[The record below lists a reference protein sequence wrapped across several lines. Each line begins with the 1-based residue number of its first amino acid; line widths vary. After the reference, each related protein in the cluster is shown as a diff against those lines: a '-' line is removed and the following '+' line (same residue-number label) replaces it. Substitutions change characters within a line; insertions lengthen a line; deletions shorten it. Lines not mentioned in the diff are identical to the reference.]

1 MKPPAHRPTR
11 HGAGPGSSSPELTD
25 WALIAGGAVLGFGV
39 VLWCGAALACLVTGR
54 GAPDG
59 GPLSALR
66 ALGAVS
72 DPAAEWP
79 APSHLPGPIVYW
91 AATGVVIAAVVGVVA
106 LAVHLRSTLT
116 GDGTTT
122 SNRLR
127 ALPGLATP
135 AEAQKAAGCKALL
148 RRADVVRP
156 SAGGG
161 ATAGDV
167 GFLLG
172 RAGGR
177 ELWCSVED
185 SALLVGPPRMG
196 KGLHVVIPWVLDAP
210 GPVVATSTRPDT
222 LAVTMSARED
232 HGPVAI
238 FDPQRLAGLPG
249 GLRWSPV
256 RGCETPRT
264 ALVRARGLAAGVG
277 FGRTVSDSDFW
288 AGQTETALRC
298 LLHAAALD
306 GRRAVDLYRWS
317 LNPVLAEDAVTILN
331 RDSRAASGW
340 ADALEAAVHA
350 DPRTRDSVWLGVR
363 QSLAALAD
371 PDVLDSV
378 DPGPR
383 DTFDPARFLRE
394 SGTLYLLAAAV
405 TSGSCAPLV
414 AAFVEDITETARGL
428 AARSPGA
435 RLDPPLLLALD
446 EIANLTPLPSLPQLM
461 AEGGGT
467 GITTLAVLQSL
478 AQARNRWGDHAADA
492 IWDAATVKII
502 LGGLAKY
509 RDLDDVAR
517 LLGEIDE
524 LTETRNRGRGG
535 ERSTSTSMRMVPV
548 MPPSVLRTLPF
559 GTAVLLLRQTRPVVI
574 DLRRWPDRPDAQDL
588 INGRLAVEAA
598 TAAAARVATPNDM
611 ATGGG
616 LR

>member
-1 MKPPAHRPTR
+1 VRPAPRRPSGY
-11 HGAGPGSSSPELTD
+11 GAGPGPSMAPDLTN
-25 WALIAGGAVLGFGV
+25 WLLAAGSFVFGFGAL
-39 VLWCGAALACLVTGR
+39 LWCGAALACAITGSDV
-54 GAPDG
+54 PDG
-59 GPLSALR
+59 GPLAALR
-66 ALGAVS
+66 ALGSMS
-72 DPAAEWP
+72 DPAAAWP
-79 APSHLPGPIVYW
+79 APGQLPGPVPYWSSTIV
-91 AATGVVIAAVVGVVA
+91 VLAAVGCAAV
-106 LAVHLRSTLT
+106 LAW
-116 GDGTTT
+116 
-122 SNRLR
+122 RLR
-127 ALPGLATP
+127 ARWTDGADSWAARIRNLPGLATP
-135 AEAQKAAGCKALL
+135 GEVQTAAGRMALL
-148 RRADVVRP
+148 RRGAVVRP
-156 SAGGG
+156 SAQHPE
-161 ATAGDV
+161 ASD
-167 GFLLG
+167 LG
-172 RAGGR
+172 YRLGLVRGR

-222 LAVTMSARED
+222 LAVTMEARIER
-232 HGPVAI
+232 GRVAI

-264 ALVRARGLAAGVG
+264 ALVRARGLAAGAG

-317 LNPVLAEDAVTILN
+317 LNPALAEDAVTILN
-331 RDSRAASGW
+331 RHPDSATGW
-340 ADALEAAVHA
+340 ADALEAAVHS

-371 PDVLDSV
+371 PDVLAAV
-378 DPGPR
+378 DPAPG
-383 DTFDPARFLRE
+383 DEFDPATFLRD
-394 SGTLYLLAAAV
+394 SGTLYLLASAV

-414 AAFVEDITETARGL
+414 AAFVEDITETARVV

-461 AEGGGT
+461 AEGGGS

-478 AQARNRWGDHAADA
+478 AQARNRWGEHAADA
-492 IWDAATVKII
+492 IWDAATVKLV

-524 LTETRNRGRGG
+524 LTETRSRGHAGD
-535 ERSTSTSMRMVPV
+535 RSTSTSVRMVPV
-548 MPPSVLRTLPF
+548 MPPSMLRTLPF
-559 GTAVLLLRQTRPVVI
+559 GTGVLLLRQIRPVVI
-574 DLRRWPDRPDAQDL
+574 DLCGWPARPDAVALRTSQHS
-588 INGRLAVEAA
+588 VEAA
-598 TAAAARVATPNDM
+598 TAAAA
-611 ATGGG
+611 GGV

>member
-1 MKPPAHRPTR
+1 MNLRPRRNARPSATGR
-11 HGAGPGSSSPELTD
+11 PGPDLTGWGLGAG
-25 WALIAGGAVLGFGV
+25 AGVVGLGG
-39 VLWCGAALACLVTGR
+39 VLWCGAALACLLTGR
-54 GAPDG
+54 PTPTGGA
-59 GPLSALR
+59 LRALR
-66 ALGAVS
+66 ALGRVD
-72 DPAAEWP
+72 DPASAWP
-79 APSHLPGPIVYW
+79 NPSELPGPVPYW
-91 AATGVVIAAVVGVVA
+91 TGTGAV
-106 LAVHLRSTLT
+106 LAVCLAVGLFAWRLLN
-116 GDGTTT
+116 GTTVEAT
-122 SNRLR
+122 RPDR
-127 ALPGLATP
+127 VRTLPGLATP
-135 AEAQKAAGCKALL
+135 TEATGAAG
-148 RRADVVRP
+148 RRSLVRRGAVVRP
-156 SAGGG
+156 STGHRPAPEQ
-161 ATAGDV
+161 V
-167 GFLLG
+167 GYRLG
-172 RAGGR
+172 RVRGR
-177 ELWCSVED
+177 DLWCSVED

-222 LAVTMSARED
+222 LAVTMHSRTLR
-232 HGPVAI
+232 GPVAI
-238 FDPQRLAGLPG
+238 FDPQRLADLPG

-264 ALVRARGLAAGVG
+264 ALVRARGLAAGAG

-317 LNPVLAEDAVTILN
+317 LNPVLAEDAVTTLN
-331 RDSRAASGW
+331 RHPRAASGW
-340 ADALEAAVHA
+340 ADALEAAIHA

-371 PDVLDSV
+371 PDVLAAV
-378 DPGPR
+378 DPAPGEE
-383 DTFDPARFLRE
+383 FDPAAFLRD
-394 SGTLYLLAAAV
+394 SGTLYLLASAV

-461 AEGGGT
+461 AEGGGS

-478 AQARNRWGDHAADA
+478 AQARNRWGEHAADA
-492 IWDAATVKII
+492 IWDAATVKLV

-524 LTETRNRGRGG
+524 LTETRSRGRAG
-535 ERSTSTSMRMVPV
+535 ERSTSTSVRMVPV

-559 GTAVLLLRQTRPVVI
+559 GTGVLLLRHTRPVVI
-574 DLRRWPDRPDAQDL
+574 DLAAWTARREATVLGADQKR
-588 INGRLAVEAA
+588 VEAA
-598 TAAAARVATPNDM
+598 T
-611 ATGGG
+611 GGAVLG
-616 LR
+616 REAS

>member
-1 MKPPAHRPTR
+1 MRPAPRRPSRYGAPPGPPMAPDLTNWLLA
-11 HGAGPGSSSPELTD
+11 AGS
-25 WALIAGGAVLGFGV
+25 AVLLLGAL
-39 VLWCGAALACLVTGR
+39 LWCGAALACAVTGNR
-54 GAPDG
+54 MPVG
-59 GPLSALR
+59 GLLTALSAL
-66 ALGAVS
+66 GSMS
-72 DPAAEWP
+72 DPAAAWP
-79 APSHLPGPIVYW
+79 APNRIPGPIPYWSSTVLVLAAAGGVAALAWRVRAQWSDGGDSW
-91 AATGVVIAAVVGVVA
+91 AARI
-106 LAVHLRSTLT
+106 R
-116 GDGTTT
+116 
-122 SNRLR
+122 N
-127 ALPGLATP
+127 LPGLATP
-135 AEAQKAAGCKALL
+135 AEVQAAAGRKALV
-148 RRADVVRP
+148 RRGAVVRP
-156 SAGGG
+156 GVTHPEPSDLGYR
-161 ATAGDV
+161 
-167 GFLLG
+167 LG
-172 RAGGR
+172 RVRGR

-196 KGLHVVIPWVLDAP
+196 KGLHVVIPWILDAP
-210 GPVVATSTRPDT
+210 GPAVATSTRPDA
-222 LAVTMSARED
+222 LAVTMDARSRR
-232 HGPVAI
+232 GPVAI

-264 ALVRARGLAAGVG
+264 ALVRARGLAAGAG

-288 AGQTETALRC
+288 AGQTEAALRC

-317 LNPVLAEDAVTILN
+317 LNPALAEDAVTILN
-331 RDSRAASGW
+331 RHPDAASGW
-340 ADALEAAVHA
+340 ADALEAAVHS

-371 PDVLDSV
+371 PDVLAAV
-378 DPGPR
+378 DPAPGEE
-383 DTFDPARFLRE
+383 FDPAAFLRD
-394 SGTLYLLAAAV
+394 SGTLYLLASAV

-414 AAFVEDITETARGL
+414 AAFVEDITETARVV

-461 AEGGGT
+461 AEGGGS

-478 AQARNRWGDHAADA
+478 AQARNRWGEHAADA
-492 IWDAATVKII
+492 IWDAATVKLV

-524 LTETRNRGRGG
+524 LTETRSRGRAGD
-535 ERSTSTSMRMVPV
+535 RSTSTSVRMVPV

-559 GTAVLLLRQTRPVVI
+559 GTGVLLLRQTRPVVI
-574 DLRRWPDRPDAQDL
+574 DLCGWPDRPDADALRTGQ
-588 INGRLAVEAA
+588 RSVEAA
-598 TAAAARVATPNDM
+598 TAVAA
-611 ATGGG
+611 GGA

>member
-1 MKPPAHRPTR
+1 MTPDLTNWLLA
-11 HGAGPGSSSPELTD
+11 AGTV
-25 WALIAGGAVLGFGV
+25 VLGFGAL
-39 VLWCGAALACLVTGR
+39 LWCGAALACAVTGN
-54 GAPDG
+54 GMPDG
-59 GPLSALR
+59 DPFA
-66 ALGAVS
+66 ALGALGS
-72 DPAAEWP
+72 MSEPATAWP
-79 APSHLPGPIVYW
+79 APGQMPGPVPYWSSTIV
-91 AATGVVIAAVVGVVA
+91 VLAVVGGAAV
-106 LAVHLRSTLT
+106 LAW
-116 GDGTTT
+116 
-122 SNRLR
+122 RLR
-127 ALPGLATP
+127 ARWSDGGDSWAARIRNLPGLATP
-135 AEAQKAAGCKALL
+135 GEVQVAAGRKALL
-148 RRADVVRP
+148 RRGTVVRP
-156 SAGGG
+156 SARHPEPSDLGYR
-161 ATAGDV
+161 
-167 GFLLG
+167 LG
-172 RAGGR
+172 RVRGR

-222 LAVTMSARED
+222 LAVTMDARARR
-232 HGPVAI
+232 GPVAI

-264 ALVRARGLAAGVG
+264 ALVRARGLAAGAG

-317 LNPVLAEDAVTILN
+317 LNPALAEDAVTILN
-331 RDSRAASGW
+331 RHPDSATGW
-340 ADALEAAVHA
+340 ADALDAAVHS

-371 PDVLDSV
+371 PDVLAAV
-378 DPGPR
+378 DPAPGEE
-383 DTFDPARFLRE
+383 FDPAAFLRD
-394 SGTLYLLAAAV
+394 SGTLYLLASAV

-414 AAFVEDITETARGL
+414 AAFVEDITETARVV

-461 AEGGGT
+461 AEGGGS

-478 AQARNRWGDHAADA
+478 AQARNRWGEHAADA
-492 IWDAATVKII
+492 IWDAATVKLV

-524 LTETRNRGRGG
+524 LTETRSRGRAG
-535 ERSTSTSMRMVPV
+535 ERSTSTSVRMVPV

-559 GTAVLLLRQTRPVVI
+559 GTGVLLLRQTRPVVI
-574 DLRRWPDRPDAQDL
+574 DLCGWPARPDAVALRTGQQ
-588 INGRLAVEAA
+588 NVEAA
-598 TAAAARVATPNDM
+598 TAAAA
-611 ATGGG
+611 GGV